1 LYDPMLIPI
10 TALVLFIA
18 ALAMV
23 ILRVMRPDFRP
34 AWLIAVGGA
43 LLAWLMIFFWQL
55 QMPLSFQ
62 LPSWQPASLFADSPG
77 FLVDGLSWPYAI
89 SILSLTLA
97 VLLTAVVRENFPDS
111 LTWAGVLML
120 SGLSLLAVTASN
132 PLTLVMAWAAIDIAE
147 LIAQLRSVDT
157 PQASE
162 RVVFA
167 FSTRA
172 LGIGLLLWANIVS
185 VNAGTRLDFLSM
197 PAQAGLYLVA
207 AAGLRLG
214 VLPLHL
220 PYTGETAMRRGF
232 GTMVRL
238 TSAASSL
245 VLLARIPAESVSSP
259 VRIFM
264 LVLAVLAAIYGGWM
278 WLRAPDEL
286 TGRPFWIIGM
296 SALAV
301 SAALQA
307 NAVAAVAW
315 GCALIL
321 AGGAL
326 FLISVQHTLLNRVML
341 IGAWGISAL
350 PFSLTASAWT
360 STAGWLFPFLLL
372 AQAMLTAGWI
382 RLALRPGARIS
393 YESQLIW
400 ARGIYLTGIGLP
412 LFTII
417 SLGLFGWDGS
427 LQLGAWVIGLI
438 VSLLTLGLIWAV
450 PRIRTLNPS
459 RAHWIQPGNSSWL
472 ERGYSALW
480 ELYRQ
485 LGQVTQAVTTTL
497 EGNSGIMWTLLFI
510 ALFVSLMTQRN
521 P

>member
-1 LYDPMLIPI
+1 
-10 TALVLFIA
+10 
-18 ALAMV
+18 
-23 ILRVMRPDFRP
+23 
-34 AWLIAVGGA
+34 
-43 LLAWLMIFFWQL
+43 
-55 QMPLSFQ
+55 
-62 LPSWQPASLFADSPG
+62 
-77 FLVDGLSWPYAI
+77 
-89 SILSLTLA
+89 
-97 VLLTAVVRENFPDS
+97 
-111 LTWAGVLML
+111 
-120 SGLSLLAVTASN
+120 
-132 PLTLVMAWAAIDIAE
+132 
-147 LIAQLRSVDT
+147 VDT

-162 RVVFA
+162 RVVIA

-172 LGIGLLLWANIVS
+172 LGVGLLLWANIVS
-185 VNAGTRLDFLSM
+185 VNTGARLDFLSL

-220 PYTGETAMRRGF
+220 PYTGESAMRRGF
-232 GTMVRL
+232 GTTIRL

-245 VLLARIPAESVSSP
+245 VLLARIPAESVNSP
-259 VRIFM
+259 VTIFM
-264 LVLAVLAAIYGGWM
+264 LILTALAAIYGGWM

-307 NAVAAVAW
+307 NPVAAVAW

-326 FLISVQHTLLNRVML
+326 FLISVQQTILSRVML
-341 IGAWGISAL
+341 IGAWGLSAL

-382 RLALRPGARIS
+382 RHALRPAARIS
-393 YESQLIW
+393 YESQVAW
-400 ARGIYLTGIGLP
+400 ARGAYLTGIGLL

-417 SLGLFGWDGS
+417 FLGLFGWDGS
-427 LQLGAWVIGLI
+427 LQLGAWVNGL
-438 VSLLTLGLIWAV
+438 VASLLTVGLTLAI

-459 RAHWIQPGNSSWL
+459 RAHWIQPASSSWL
-472 ERGYSALW
+472 ERAYRVLW
-480 ELYRQ
+480 DLYRQ
-485 LGQVTQAVTTTL
+485 LGLITQTVTTIL
-497 EGNSGIMWTLLFI
+497 EGNSGIMWTLLFL
-510 ALFVSLMTQRN
+510 ALFISLMTQGN

>member
-1 LYDPMLIPI
+1 MLIPI
-10 TALVLFIA
+10 TALALFIA
-18 ALAMV
+18 ALALV
-23 ILRVMRPDFRP
+23 ILRVMRPDFRFG
-34 AWLIAVGGA
+34 WLIAVGSA

-55 QMPLSFQ
+55 QIPLSFQ
-62 LPSWQPASLFADSPG
+62 LPPWQPASLFSDSPG
-77 FLVDGLSWPYAI
+77 FLVDSLSWPYAI

-97 VLLTAVVRENFPDS
+97 VLLTAVMRENFPDPF
-111 LTWAGVLML
+111 TWAGVLML

-147 LIAQLRSVDT
+147 LITQLRSVDT

-162 RVVFA
+162 RVVIA
-167 FSTRA
+167 FSMRA
-172 LGIGLLLWANIVS
+172 VGVGLLLWANIVS
-185 VNAGTRLDFLSM
+185 MNAGAHLDFLSM

-232 GTMVRL
+232 GTMLRL

-245 VLLARIPAESVSSP
+245 VLLARIPAESVNSP
-259 VRIFM
+259 VTTFM
-264 LVLAVLAAIYGGWM
+264 LVLTALAAIYGGWM
-278 WLRAPDEL
+278 WLRATNEL

-307 NAVAAVAW
+307 NPVAAVAW

-326 FLISVQHTLLNRVML
+326 FLISVQQTILSRVML

-372 AQAMLTAGWI
+372 AQAMLATGWI
-382 RLALRPGARIS
+382 RHALRPGARLS
-393 YESQLIW
+393 YESHAGG
-400 ARGIYLTGIGLP
+400 ARGAYLTGIGLL

-417 SLGLFGWDGS
+417 FLGLFGWDGS

-438 VSLLTLGLIWAV
+438 VSLLTFGLIWAI

-459 RAHWIQPGNSSWL
+459 HAHWIQRANSSSL
-472 ERGYSALW
+472 ERAYRVLW
-480 ELYRQ
+480 DLYRQ
-485 LGQVTQAVTTTL
+485 LGQVTQTVTTIL
-497 EGNSGIMWTLLFI
+497 EGNSGIMWTLLFL
-510 ALFVSLMTQRN
+510 ALFISLMTQRN

>member
-1 LYDPMLIPI
+1 MLIPI
-10 TALVLFIA
+10 TVLVLFIA
-18 ALAMV
+18 ALALV
-23 ILRVMRPDFRP
+23 ILRIMRPDFRP
-34 AWLIAVGGA
+34 GWLIAVGSA
-43 LLAWLMIFFWQL
+43 FLAWLMIFFWQL
-55 QMPLSFQ
+55 QMPFSFQ
-62 LPSWQPASLFADSPG
+62 LPPWQPASLFADSPG

-97 VLLTAVVRENFPDS
+97 VLLTAVVRNNFSDS
-111 LTWAGVLML
+111 FTWAGVLIL
-120 SGLSLLAVTASN
+120 GGLCLLAVTAGN
-132 PLTLVMAWAAIDIAE
+132 PLTLVMVWAAIDIAE
-147 LIAQLRSVDT
+147 LITQLRSVDT

-162 RVVFA
+162 RVVIA

-172 LGIGLLLWANIVS
+172 LGVALLLWANIVS
-185 VNAGTRLDFLSM
+185 VNAGARLDFLSM

-220 PYTGETAMRRGF
+220 PYTGESAMRRGF
-232 GTMVRL
+232 GTMIRL

-259 VRIFM
+259 VTIFM
-264 LVLAVLAAIYGGWM
+264 LILTALAAIYGGWM
-278 WLRAPDEL
+278 WLRAPDKL

-307 NAVAAVAW
+307 NPVAAVAW

-321 AGGAL
+321 AGGML
-326 FLISVQHTLLNRVML
+326 FLISVRQTILSRVML

-382 RLALRPGARIS
+382 RHALRLSTRTS
-393 YESQLIW
+393 YESQVAW
-400 ARGIYLTGIGLP
+400 ARGAYLASIGLL

-417 SLGLFGWDGS
+417 FLGLFGWDGS
-427 LQLGAWVIGLI
+427 LQLGAWVIGLTA
-438 VSLLTLGLIWAV
+438 SLLTFGLIWAV
-450 PRIRTLNPS
+450 PRIRMLNPA
-459 RAHWIQPGNSSWL
+459 RAHWVQPASSSWL
-472 ERGYSALW
+472 ERAYRVLW
-480 ELYRQ
+480 DLYRQ
-485 LGQVTQAVTTTL
+485 LGQITQTVSTIL
-497 EGNSGIMWTLLFI
+497 EGNSGIMWTLLFL
-510 ALFVSLMTQRN
+510 ALFVSLMTQGN

>member
-1 LYDPMLIPI
+1 MLIPI
-10 TALVLFIA
+10 TVLVLFIA
-18 ALAMV
+18 ALALV
-23 ILRVMRPDFRP
+23 ILRIMRPDFRP
-34 AWLIAVGGA
+34 AWLIAVGSA

-62 LPSWQPASLFADSPG
+62 LPPWQPASLFADSPG
-77 FLVDGLSWPYAI
+77 FLVDGLAWPYAI

-97 VLLTAVVRENFPDS
+97 VLLTAVVRDNFSDS
-111 LTWAGVLML
+111 FTWAGVLTL
-120 SGLSLLAVTASN
+120 SGLSLLAVTAGN
-132 PLTLVMAWAAIDIAE
+132 PLTLVMAWVAIDIAE
-147 LIAQLRSVDT
+147 LITQLRSVDT

-162 RVVFA
+162 RVVIA

-172 LGIGLLLWANIVS
+172 LGVGLLLWANIVS
-185 VNAGTRLDFLSM
+185 VHAGARLNFLSM

-220 PYTGETAMRRGF
+220 PYTGESVLRRGF
-232 GTMVRL
+232 GTMIRL

-245 VLLARIPAESVSSP
+245 VLLARIPAESVNSP
-259 VRIFM
+259 VTIFM
-264 LVLAVLAAIYGGWM
+264 LILTALAALYGGWM
-278 WLRAPDEL
+278 WLHAPNKL

-307 NAVAAVAW
+307 NPVAAVAW

-321 AGGAL
+321 AGGML
-326 FLISVQHTLLNRVML
+326 FLISVQQTILRRVML

-360 STAGWLFPFLLL
+360 STTGWLLPFLLL
-372 AQAMLTAGWI
+372 AQAMLIAGWI
-382 RLALRPGARIS
+382 RHALRPATRIS
-393 YESQLIW
+393 YESQVAW
-400 ARGIYLTGIGLP
+400 ARGAYLSSIGLF

-417 SLGLFGWDGS
+417 FLGLFGWDGS

-438 VSLLTLGLIWAV
+438 ASLLTFGLTLAI
-450 PRIRTLNPS
+450 PRIRTLTPA
-459 RAHWIQPGNSSWL
+459 RAHWIQPANSSWL
-472 ERGYSALW
+472 ERAYRVLW
-480 ELYRQ
+480 DLYRQ
-485 LGQVTQAVTTTL
+485 LGQITQTVSTIL
-497 EGNSGIMWTLLFI
+497 EGNSGIMWTLLFL
-510 ALFVSLMTQRN
+510 ALFVSLMTQGN